1 MKSDTDLDLVF
12 KNAIGKKVTLNIEEP
27 KPGVT
32 KAEIDAAMQ
41 TVVENNVFNSTGGDL
56 VEAVEGCL
64 NRRLRMD
71 VSEVFGFIKDFGF
84 PMVLSWFLLVR
95 MENKLAGLTEVIGE
109 LSCNIAA
116 LRGETPKK

>member
-1 MKSDTDLDLVF
+1 
-12 KNAIGKKVTLNIEEP
+12 
-27 KPGVT
+27 
-32 KAEIDAAMQ
+32 
-41 TVVENNVFNSTGGDL
+41 
-56 VEAVEGCL
+56 
-64 NRRLRMD
+64 MD

-109 LSCNIAA
+109 LSSNIAA